1 MLKFVKNMLF
11 SSNKKLTLSQL
22 WGGVLDRFSYSNL
35 RKNDKFRYIK
45 NGKMLIIFLCIF
57 LM

>member
-1 MLKFVKNMLF
+1 MLLNI
-11 SSNKKLTLSQL
+11 KKYMKKKVDSKSTM
-22 WGGVLDRFSYSNL
+22 GGVLDRFCIFNFKKCD
-35 RKNDKFRYIK
+35 RFRYIK